1 MAIVERLQRALSH
14 PSLLLR
20 YANRLYHQRLTLRKH
35 NPQGISVLEEDW
47 DTLVILD
54 ACRYDLFEEVMDLPG
69 QLEQRESRGASTTEF
84 LKANFAGAT
93 LLDSV
98 YVTANPQL
106 YRHETLIG
114 SPQFHDVINVW
125 REEGWDDT
133 HGTVLPETVTE
144 YALHAAE
151 EYPNKRLIVHY
162 MQPHYPFIGS
172 AAAFNEQTK
181 LGNNGHQENIWNR
194 QYLGDLSLD
203 RSELWQLYA
212 ANLERAKPHVE
223 ALLQA
228 INGRTVLTADH
239 GNMFGERSFPI
250 PIREWGHPHGQYL
263 QPLVTVPWLV
273 HDSGPRRTIR
283 ADDPQSKSE
292 NASVE
297 DGVVADRLRHL
308 GYAE

>member
-1 MAIVERLQRALSH
+1 MVLVERIQRGLSH

-20 YANRLYHQRLTLRKH
+20 YANRLYHQRLSLRQH
-35 NPQGISVLEEDW
+35 NPHGISVCEEDW

-69 QLEQRESRGASTTEF
+69 QLQKRESRGASTTEF

-106 YRHETLIG
+106 YRHETIVG
-114 SPQFHDVINVW
+114 SPRFHDVINVW
-125 REEGWDDT
+125 REEGWDET

-144 YALHAAE
+144 YALDAAE

-172 AAAFNEQTK
+172 EAEFNEQTK
-181 LGNNGHQENIWNR
+181 LGDRGHPENIWNR
-194 QYLGDLSLD
+194 LYLGDLSLS
-203 RSELWQLYA
+203 RSEIWRLYT
-212 ANLERAKPHVE
+212 ANLEHAKPHVE
-223 ALLQA
+223 TLLQE
-228 INGRTVLTADH
+228 INGRTVVTADH
-239 GNMFGERSFPI
+239 GNMLGERSFPI

-263 QPLVTVPWLV
+263 SPLVTVPWLV
-273 HDSGPRRTIR
+273 YENGPRREIR
-283 ADDPQSKSE
+283 AEQPESTAAQP
-292 NASVE
+292 SVE
-297 DGVVADRLRHL
+297 DSVVADRLRQL
-308 GYAE
+308 GYAD